1 MSELSEAVGKVRRKI
16 ARYRGKRVNEQDTKA
31 TLIQPILRAL
41 GWDVEDIEEVQ
52 REYKRKPRDK
62 PVDYALLLL
71 RAPRLFIEAK
81 ALGQDLDDRRWA
93 NQIMGYAS
101 VAGVQWVVITNG
113 DEYRIYNACAAV
125 PVEEKLF
132 RTVRITDEGSS
143 VEETLALLSKE
154 RIRENEIEVLWR
166 AHFVDRQ
173 VRAALEKL
181 FDVPDLLLVR
191 LVKKSVKDLPRKDV
205 VASLRRLRVQFD
217 FPVEPSADPDTDPP
231 RLLKGGPTDK
241 HSRKMVN
248 VSLSDLIQAGL
259 LKPPLKLTKCY
270 KGHDLEAELLT
281 DGKVNCQGK
290 IYESCSMAA
299 SAARSIVAGRQ
310 MSTNGWQFWRCRDDH
325 GEIVRL
331 EALRR
336 EFLKRKQP

>member
-173 VRAALEKL
+173 VRAVLEKL
-181 FDVPDLLLVR
+181 FDVPDPLLVR
-191 LVKKSVKDLPRKDV
+191 LVKKGVKDLPRKDV

-217 FPVEPSADPDTDPP
+217 FPVEPPP
-231 RLLKGGPTDK
+231 PPVEPPGKRSPK
-241 HSRKMVN
+241 
-248 VSLSDLIQAGL
+248 VSLSDLIRVGL

-281 DGKVNCQGK
+281 SGKVKCQGN

-299 SAARSIVAGRQ
+299 SVARSIVAGRRVNA
-310 MSTNGWQFWRCRDDH
+310 NGWKFWRCRDNH
-325 GEIVRL
+325 GELVRL
-331 EALRR
+331 EALRQ

>member
-132 RTVRITDEGSS
+132 RTVLVTDEDSPA
-143 VEETLALLSKE
+143 EETLALLSKE

-191 LVKKSVKDLPRKDV
+191 LVKKSAKDLPRKDV
-205 VASLRRLRVQFD
+205 VASLGRLRVQFD
-217 FPVEPSADPDTDPP
+217 FPVEPPSTVLPTGPRDTGKVPNGE
-231 RLLKGGPTDK
+231 RL
-241 HSRKMVN
+241 RK

-281 DGKVNCQGK
+281 NGKVKCQGK
-290 IYESCSMAA
+290 ICESFSNAA
-299 SAARSIVAGRQ
+299 IVALTAAGERIKA
-310 MSTNGWQFWRCRDDH
+310 MNGWQFWRCRDNH
-325 GEIVRL
+325 GELVRL
-331 EALRR
+331 EALRL